1 MMVRNISLFRM
12 LNLALLIICT
22 VVNKS
27 LSFQNKSLRSFSPS
41 SDGERVL
48 LYRTVH
54 PVHPM
59 SCPQRLQKRYRPY
72 RSRQRGAERRHRRR
86 HRATV
91 QRCGKAR
98 RVAARWRRRAEGARE
113 GRRGGRAITAAH
125 VRWECSLWT
134 DEGRQVSA
142 RREDLKQ
149 TEW

>member
-1 MMVRNISLFRM
+1 MVRNISLFRM

-72 RSRQRGAERRHRRR
+72 RSR
-86 HRATV
+86 
-91 QRCGKAR
+91 
-98 RVAARWRRRAEGARE
+98 RRRAP
-113 GRRGGRAITAAH
+113 RAPP
-125 VRWECSLWT
+125 SP
-134 DEGRQVSA
+134 SA
-142 RREDLKQ
+142 RRRPKVWKGEASGGAVAAGGR
-149 TEW
+149 TEGEGEERSPQRMSGGSARCGRTRVARCPGGLTGECTTVASVS